1 MKRKIKKL
9 SLTRETVH
17 DLTGSELGEAVGGAT
32 ETSCAVTCETILKRC
47 SGCDTCR
54 PCVP

>member
-17 DLTGSELGEAVGGAT
+17 DLTGSQLGEAVGGAT